1 MHSIV
6 SNYSLSI
13 SSCSIFKKIIVTFSE
28 PLFFVYIIVLELW
41 RSPNYRL
48 ATVTFE
54 NVLVTKE
61 FLSHFTIRICTV
73 LGMRGKRRWRPFLS
87 FRKLESAKHVHQLEK
102 WNWWGEVT
110 RNCSRSGDQE
120 WIKPSWAL
128 SNGHLRLSSSVI
140 NQFSHRMGFDRNNVH
155 ISLRFNTRRTT
166 RTCVYYTLRLLNT
179 RTFRVPHISNRRR
192 DERGS
197 LPPAV
202 VRSN

>member
-1 MHSIV
+1 VISQDCKQRNYQKGVVSATSSMHSIV

-73 LGMRGKRRWRPFLS
+73 LGMRGKRR
-87 FRKLESAKHVHQLEK
+87 
-102 WNWWGEVT
+102 
-110 RNCSRSGDQE
+110 
-120 WIKPSWAL
+120 
-128 SNGHLRLSSSVI
+128 
-140 NQFSHRMGFDRNNVH
+140 
-155 ISLRFNTRRTT
+155 
-166 RTCVYYTLRLLNT
+166 
-179 RTFRVPHISNRRR
+179 
-192 DERGS
+192 
-197 LPPAV
+197 
-202 VRSN
+202 